1 MLWHSIYLLIISKLF
16 KKMDTIIPR
25 KNRKFRYL
33 TIAIGVF
40 LALAAILFFSFNSKR
55 SLNVKAEELSIHK
68 VEKAFFEDFVVFQ
81 AKVEP
86 LNVMLVNVTEG
97 GSVKEIFVENG
108 AMVTKG
114 QSLAR
119 LYNPNTELNYL
130 TQETAIIEQINNL
143 NTGKL
148 NIRNQELNLTK
159 DYVLIEHDY
168 NDAKRLYDLNAK
180 LFAKDVISK
189 NDWNTFKESLR
200 FQEERKK
207 TIQQSIQKEKQSN
220 QLQISQINRSIQTM
234 EMSLEI
240 LRNNKKNFLITAPES
255 GRLTSFEP
263 VLGKT
268 FQAGES
274 IGKIDSKKG
283 YKLSADVDEFYL
295 EKIREG
301 LKGQVEFKGK
311 TLEVIVTKVIPEV
324 KNGHF
329 IVELAF
335 TSKEEIAL
343 QDGLSFGVKLILSEK
358 NKILVVQK
366 GSFNQET
373 AGKWI
378 FVVKG
383 NKAERRNIKLGREN
397 PSYYEVLEGL
407 KEGESVVISSYSD
420 YKDIEELSI
429 QSQ

>member
-1 MLWHSIYLLIISKLF
+1 MAQYLPIDYQQII

-33 TIAIGVF
+33 TIVIGVF
-40 LALAAILFFSFNSKR
+40 LALATIFFFSFSTKR
-55 SLNVKAEELSIHK
+55 SLNVKAEELSIQK
-68 VEKAFFEDFVVFQ
+68 IEKAYFEDFVVFQ

-86 LNVMLVNVTEG
+86 LNVMLVNITEG

-148 NIRNQELNLTK
+148 NIRNQELNLNK
-159 DYVLIEHDY
+159 DLVLIEHDY
-168 NDAKRLYDLNAK
+168 NDAKRLYDMNSK
-180 LFAKDVISK
+180 LFDKEVISK

-207 TIQQSIQKEKQSN
+207 SIQQSIQKEKQTN
-220 QLQISQINRSIQTM
+220 QIQISQINHSIQTM
-234 EMSLEI
+234 EKSLDI
-240 LRNNKKNFLITAPES
+240 LRDNKKNFLITAPES
-255 GRLTSFEP
+255 GRLTSFQP

-274 IGKIDSKKG
+274 IGKIDSKQG
-283 YKLSADVDEFYL
+283 YKLIAEVDEFYL
-295 EKIREG
+295 EKVRED

-311 TLEVIVTKVIPEV
+311 NLEVRVTKVIPEV

-335 TSKEEIAL
+335 TSKENITL

-358 NKILVVQK
+358 NKTLVVQK

-378 FVVKG
+378 FVIKG

-407 KEGESVVISSYSD
+407 KEGESVITSSYSD
-420 YKDIEELSI
+420 YKDIQELSI
-429 QSQ
+429 NRN

>member
-1 MLWHSIYLLIISKLF
+1 MWHNIYLLTISKLF
-16 KKMDTIIPR
+16 KEMDTVIPR
-25 KNRKFRYL
+25 KNRKFRNL
-33 TIAIGVF
+33 TILIGVF
-40 LALAAILFFSFNSKR
+40 LVLAALFFYSFSTKR
-55 SLNVKAEELSIHK
+55 SLNVKANELTVQQ

-159 DYVLIEHDY
+159 DLVLIEHDY
-168 NDAKRLYDLNAK
+168 NDAKRLYDMNSK

-189 NDWNTFKESLR
+189 NDWNTFKEGLR

-207 TIQQSIQKEKQSN
+207 TIQQSIQKEKASN
-220 QLQISQINRSIQTM
+220 QVQISQINLSIQTM
-234 EMSLEI
+234 EKSLDI

-268 FQAGES
+268 FQAGAS

-283 YKLSADVDEFYL
+283 YKLIADVDEFYL

-301 LKGQVEFKGK
+301 LKGQVEFKGQN
-311 TLEVIVTKVIPEV
+311 LEVLVTKVIPEV
-324 KNGHF
+324 KSGHF
-329 IVELAF
+329 TVELAF
-335 TSKEEIAL
+335 TSKEKITL

-358 NKILVVQK
+358 NKTLVISK

-407 KEGESVVISSYSD
+407 KEGESVITSSYTD
-420 YKDIEELSI
+420 YKDVEELSI
-429 QSQ
+429 STE

>member
-1 MLWHSIYLLIISKLF
+1 
-16 KKMDTIIPR
+16 MDKVIPR
-25 KNRKFRYL
+25 KNKKFRYL
-33 TIAIGVF
+33 TIVIGVF
-40 LALAAILFFSFNSKR
+40 LVLAVIVFFSFNSKR
-55 SLNVKAEELSIHK
+55 TLNVKADELSIQK
-68 VEKAFFEDFVVFQ
+68 AEKAFFEDFVVFQ

-97 GSVKEIFVENG
+97 GSVKEIFAENG

-114 QSLAR
+114 QPLAR

-159 DYVLIEHDY
+159 DFVLIEHDY
-168 NDAKRLYDLNAK
+168 NDAKRLYDVNLR
-180 LFAKDVISK
+180 LFEKDVISR

-220 QLQISQINRSIQTM
+220 QVQISQINRSIQTM
-234 EMSLEI
+234 EKSLEI

-268 FQAGES
+268 FQAGQS
-274 IGKIDSKKG
+274 IGKIDSKQG
-283 YKLSADVDEFYL
+283 YKLAAEVDEFYL
-295 EKIREG
+295 EKVREG

-311 TLEVIVTKVIPEV
+311 ALEVIVTKVIPEV
-324 KNGHF
+324 KGGHF

-335 TSKEEIAL
+335 ASKEDIAL

-358 NKILVVQK
+358 NKILVLPK
-366 GSFNQET
+366 GVFSQET

-397 PSYYEVLEGL
+397 PSYYEVLDGL
-407 KEGESVVISSYSD
+407 KEGESVVISSYTD

-429 QSQ
+429 SSK

>member
-1 MLWHSIYLLIISKLF
+1 
-16 KKMDTIIPR
+16 MDTIIPR

-40 LALAAILFFSFNSKR
+40 LVLAAILFFSFNSKR

-68 VEKAFFEDFVVFQ
+68 AEKAFFEDFVVFQ

-234 EMSLEI
+234 EMSLDI

-335 TSKEEIAL
+335 VSKEDIAL
-343 QDGLSFGVKLILSEK
+343 QDGLSFGVKLVLSEK

>member
-1 MLWHSIYLLIISKLF
+1 
-16 KKMDTIIPR
+16 MDKVIPR

-33 TIAIGVF
+33 TIVIGVF
-40 LALAAILFFSFNSKR
+40 LVLATIVFFSFNTKR
-55 SLNVKAEELSIHK
+55 SLNVKAEDLSIQK

-148 NIRNQELNLTK
+148 NIRNQELNLNK
-159 DYVLIEHDY
+159 DLVLIEHDY
-168 NDAKRLYDLNAK
+168 NDAKRLYDMNARLYEK
-180 LFAKDVISK
+180 EVISK

-200 FQEERKK
+200 FQEERKR
-207 TIQQSIQKEKQSN
+207 TIQQSIQKEKQTN
-220 QLQISQINRSIQTM
+220 QIQISQINHSIQTM
-234 EMSLEI
+234 EKSLDI
-240 LRNNKKNFLITAPES
+240 LRNNKKNFLIIAPES
-255 GRLTSFEP
+255 GRLTSFQP

-274 IGKIDSKKG
+274 IGKIDSKQG
-283 YKLSADVDEFYL
+283 YKLTAEVDEFYL
-295 EKIREG
+295 EKVREG

-311 TLEVIVTKVIPEV
+311 NLEVLVTKVIPEV
-324 KNGHF
+324 KGGHF

-335 TSKEEIAL
+335 TSKENIVL

-358 NKILVVQK
+358 NKTLVVQK

-383 NKAERRNIKLGREN
+383 NKAERRNLKLGREN

-407 KEGESVVISSYSD
+407 KEGESVIISSYSD

-429 QSQ
+429 SSSQ

>member
-1 MLWHSIYLLIISKLF
+1 
-16 KKMDTIIPR
+16 MDTVIPR
-25 KNRKFRYL
+25 KNKKFRYL
-33 TIAIGVF
+33 AIAIAVF
-40 LALAAILFFSFNSKR
+40 LVLLTISVFAFNTKR
-55 SLNVKAEELSIHK
+55 TLNVKADELTIQK
-68 VEKAFFEDFVVFQ
+68 AEKAFFEDFVVFQ

-148 NIRNQELNLTK
+148 NIRNQELTLNK
-159 DYVLIEHDY
+159 DLVLIEHDY
-168 NDAKRLYDLNAK
+168 NDAKRLYDMNAK
-180 LFAKDVISK
+180 LYEKDVISK

-200 FQEERKK
+200 FQEERKR

-220 QLQISQINRSIQTM
+220 QVQISQINRSIQTM
-234 EMSLEI
+234 EKSLDI
-240 LRNNKKNFLITAPES
+240 LRNNKKNFLITAPET

-268 FQAGES
+268 FQAGAS
-274 IGKIDSKKG
+274 IGKIDANKG
-283 YKLSADVDEFYL
+283 YKLTADVDEFYL
-295 EKIREG
+295 EKVREG

-311 TLEVIVTKVIPEV
+311 NLEVIVTKVIPEV
-324 KNGHF
+324 KGGRF
-329 IVELAF
+329 TVELAF
-335 TSKEEIAL
+335 ASKEKIAL

-358 NKILVVQK
+358 NTTLVIPR
-366 GSFNQET
+366 GAFNQEA

-378 FVVKG
+378 FVVNG
-383 NKAERRNIKLGREN
+383 NKAIRRNIKLGREN

-407 KEGESVVISSYSD
+407 KEGESVITSSYTD
-420 YKDIEELSI
+420 YKDIEELALEKE
-429 QSQ
+429 

>member
-1 MLWHSIYLLIISKLF
+1 
-16 KKMDTIIPR
+16 MDTVIPR
-25 KNRKFRYL
+25 KNRKFRHL
-33 TIAIGVF
+33 TIAIAVF
-40 LALAAILFFSFNSKR
+40 LALGTIVFFSFNSKR
-55 SLNVKAEELSIHK
+55 SLNVKAEELSIQK

-159 DYVLIEHDY
+159 DLVLIEHDY
-168 NDAKRLYDLNAK
+168 NDAKRLYDMNSK
-180 LFAKDVISK
+180 LFEKEVISK

-200 FQEERKK
+200 FQQERKK

-234 EMSLEI
+234 EKSLDI
-240 LRNNKKNFLITAPES
+240 LRNNKKNFLITAPET

-268 FQAGES
+268 FQAGAS

-283 YKLSADVDEFYL
+283 YKLTAEIDEFYL

-311 TLEVIVTKVIPEV
+311 TLEVLVTKVIPEV
-324 KNGHF
+324 KSGHF
-329 IVELAF
+329 SAELAF
-335 TSKEEIAL
+335 TSKENIAL

-358 NKILVVQK
+358 NKTMVIPK
-366 GSFNQET
+366 GAFNQET

-397 PSYYEVLEGL
+397 PSYYEILSGL
-407 KEGESVVISSYSD
+407 NEGESVITSSYTD

-429 QSQ
+429 QSK

>member
-1 MLWHSIYLLIISKLF
+1 
-16 KKMDTIIPR
+16 MDKVIPR

-33 TIAIGVF
+33 TIAIAVF
-40 LALAAILFFSFNSKR
+40 LVLAVVIFFSFNTKR
-55 SLNVKAEELSIHK
+55 SLNVKAEEITVQK
-68 VEKAFFEDFVVFQ
+68 VEKEFFEDFVVFQ

-148 NIRNQELNLTK
+148 NIRNQELNLNK
-159 DYVLIEHDY
+159 DLVLIEHDY
-168 NDAKRLYDLNAK
+168 NDAKRLYDMNAK
-180 LFAKDVISK
+180 LYNKEVISK

-200 FQEERKK
+200 FQEERKR
-207 TIQQSIQKEKQSN
+207 TIQQSIQKEKQTN
-220 QLQISQINRSIQTM
+220 KIQISQINNSIQTM
-234 EMSLEI
+234 EKSLDI

-255 GRLTSFEP
+255 GRLTSFQP

-274 IGKIDSKKG
+274 IGKIDSKQG
-283 YKLSADVDEFYL
+283 YKLTADVDEFYL

-301 LKGQVEFKGK
+301 LKGQVEFKGS

-324 KNGHF
+324 KSGHF

-335 TSKEEIAL
+335 TSKENIVL

-358 NKILVVQK
+358 NKTLVLQK

-407 KEGESVVISSYSD
+407 KEGESVITSSYTD

-429 QSQ
+429 NTQ

>member
-1 MLWHSIYLLIISKLF
+1 
-16 KKMDTIIPR
+16 MDKVIPR

-40 LALAAILFFSFNSKR
+40 LALAVIVFFSFNSKR
-55 SLNVKAEELSIHK
+55 SLNVKADELSVQK

-108 AMVTKG
+108 ATVTKG

-159 DYVLIEHDY
+159 DLVLIEHDY
-168 NDAKRLYDLNAK
+168 NDAKRLYDVNAK

-200 FQEERKK
+200 FQEERRK

-234 EMSLEI
+234 EKSLDI

-274 IGKIDSKKG
+274 IGRIDSKQG
-283 YKLSADVDEFYL
+283 YKLSANVDEFYL

-311 TLEVIVTKVIPEV
+311 TLEVVVTKVIPEV

-335 TSKEEIAL
+335 TSKENIVL

-383 NKAERRNIKLGREN
+383 NKAEKRNIKLGREN
-397 PSYYEVLEGL
+397 PSYYEVLDGL

-429 QSQ
+429 Q

>member
-1 MLWHSIYLLIISKLF
+1 
-16 KKMDTIIPR
+16 MDTVIPR
-25 KNRKFRYL
+25 KNRKFRNL
-33 TIAIGVF
+33 SILIGVF
-40 LALAAILFFSFNSKR
+40 LALAVILFFSFSTKR
-55 SLNVKAEELSIHK
+55 SLNVKADELTVQK

-143 NTGKL
+143 NSGKL
-148 NIRNQELNLTK
+148 NIRNQELNLNK
-159 DYVLIEHDY
+159 DLVLIDHDY
-168 NDAKRLYDLNAK
+168 NDAKRLYDMNSK
-180 LFAKDVISK
+180 LFDKDVISK

-200 FQEERKK
+200 FQEERKR

-220 QLQISQINRSIQTM
+220 KVQISQINRSIQTM
-234 EMSLEI
+234 EKSLDI
-240 LRNNKKNFLITAPES
+240 LRNNKNNFLITAPES

-283 YKLSADVDEFYL
+283 YKLIAEVDEFYL

-311 TLEVIVTKVIPEV
+311 NLEVLVTKVIPEV
-324 KNGHF
+324 KSGHF
-329 IVELAF
+329 TVELVF
-335 TSKEEIAL
+335 TSKENIVL

-358 NKILVVQK
+358 NKTLVVSK

-397 PSYYEVLEGL
+397 PSYYEILEGL
-407 KEGESVVISSYSD
+407 KEGESVITSSYTD

-429 QSQ
+429 STQ

>member
-1 MLWHSIYLLIISKLF
+1 
-16 KKMDTIIPR
+16 MDKVIPR

-33 TIAIGVF
+33 TIAIAVF
-40 LALAAILFFSFNSKR
+40 LVLAVIVFFSFSTKR
-55 SLNVKAEELSIHK
+55 SLNVKAEELTVQKI
-68 VEKAFFEDFVVFQ
+68 EKEFFEDFVVFQ

-159 DYVLIEHDY
+159 DWVLIEHDY
-168 NDAKRLYDLNAK
+168 NDAKRLYDMNSK

-234 EMSLEI
+234 EMSLDI

-274 IGKIDSKKG
+274 IGKIDSKQG
-283 YKLSADVDEFYL
+283 YKLIAEVDEFYL
-295 EKIREG
+295 EKLREG

-311 TLEVIVTKVIPEV
+311 ILEVLVTKVIPEV
-324 KNGHF
+324 KSGHF
-329 IVELAF
+329 TVELAF
-335 TSKEEIAL
+335 ISKENITL

-358 NKILVVQK
+358 NKTLVVPK

-397 PSYYEVLEGL
+397 PSYYEILEGL
-407 KEGESVVISSYSD
+407 KEGESVITSSYSD

-429 QSQ
+429 SNSQQ

>member
-1 MLWHSIYLLIISKLF
+1 
-16 KKMDTIIPR
+16 MDKVIPR
-25 KNRKFRYL
+25 KNKKFRYL
-33 TIAIGVF
+33 TITIGVF
-40 LALAAILFFSFNSKR
+40 LALAALVFFSFNSKR
-55 SLNVKAEELSIHK
+55 TLTVKAEEISVQK
-68 VEKAFFEDFVVFQ
+68 AEKAFFEDFVVFQ

-97 GSVKEIFVENG
+97 GSVKEIFVDNG
-108 AMVTKG
+108 AMVAKG

-159 DYVLIEHDY
+159 DLVLIEHDY
-168 NDAKRLYDLNAK
+168 NDAKRLYDMNSK

-189 NDWNTFKESLR
+189 NDWNTFKENLR

-207 TIQQSIQKEKQSN
+207 TIQQNIQKEKQSN
-220 QLQISQINRSIQTM
+220 QVQISQINHSIQTM
-234 EMSLEI
+234 EKSLEI

-283 YKLSADVDEFYL
+283 YKLAADVDEFYL
-295 EKIREG
+295 EKVREG
-301 LKGQVEFKGK
+301 LKGQVEYKGK
-311 TLEVIVTKVIPEV
+311 VLEIIVTKVVPEV

-329 IVELAF
+329 TVELAF
-335 TSKEEIAL
+335 TSKETIAL
-343 QDGLSFGVKLILSEK
+343 QDGLSFGVKLILSER
-358 NKILVVQK
+358 NKTLVIPK
-366 GSFNQET
+366 GSFSQET

-383 NKAERRNIKLGREN
+383 NEAERRNIKLGREN

-407 KEGESVVISSYSD
+407 KEGESVVTSSYSD
-420 YKDIEELSI
+420 YKDVEELSI
-429 QSQ
+429 SNAQ

>member
-1 MLWHSIYLLIISKLF
+1 
-16 KKMDTIIPR
+16 MDKVIPR

-40 LALAAILFFSFNSKR
+40 LVLAVIIFFSFNTKR
-55 SLNVKAEELSIHK
+55 SLNVKAEELAIQK

-148 NIRNQELNLTK
+148 NIRNQELNLNK
-159 DYVLIEHDY
+159 DLVLIEHDY
-168 NDAKRLYDLNAK
+168 NDAKRLYDMNSK
-180 LFAKDVISK
+180 LFEKDVISK

-200 FQEERKK
+200 FQEERKR
-207 TIQQSIQKEKQSN
+207 TIQQSIQKEKQTN
-220 QLQISQINRSIQTM
+220 QVQISQINRSIQTM
-234 EMSLEI
+234 EKSLDI

-255 GRLTSFEP
+255 GRLTSFLP

-274 IGKIDSKKG
+274 IGKIDSKHG
-283 YKLSADVDEFYL
+283 YKLTAEVDEFYL
-295 EKIREG
+295 EKLREG
-301 LKGQVEFKGK
+301 LRGQVEFKGK
-311 TLEVIVTKVIPEV
+311 ALEVLVTKLIPEV
-324 KNGHF
+324 KSGHF
-329 IVELAF
+329 TVELAF
-335 TSKEEIAL
+335 TSKENITL

-358 NKILVVQK
+358 NKTLVVPK

-383 NKAERRNIKLGREN
+383 NKAERRTIKLGREN

-407 KEGESVVISSYSD
+407 KEDETVVTSSYSD
-420 YKDIEELSI
+420 YKDVEELSI
-429 QSQ
+429 STE

>member
-1 MLWHSIYLLIISKLF
+1 MWHSIYLLIISKLF
-16 KKMDTIIPR
+16 KNMDKLIPR
-25 KNRKFRYL
+25 KNKKIRYL

-40 LALAAILFFSFNSKR
+40 LVLATIVFLSFSTKR
-55 SLNVKAEELSIHK
+55 TLNVKADELSIQK

-159 DYVLIEHDY
+159 DLVLIEHDY
-168 NDAKRLYDLNAK
+168 NDAKRLYDVNAK
-180 LFAKDVISK
+180 LFSKDVISK
-189 NDWNTFKESLR
+189 NDWNNFKESLR

-207 TIQQSIQKEKQSN
+207 TIQQSIQKEKQTN
-220 QLQISQINRSIQTM
+220 QIQISQINRSIQTM
-234 EMSLEI
+234 EKSLDI
-240 LRNNKKNFLITAPES
+240 LRDNKKNFLITAPES
-255 GRLTSFEP
+255 GRLTSFQP

-274 IGKIDSKKG
+274 IGKIDSKQG
-283 YKLSADVDEFYL
+283 YKLTADVDEFYL
-295 EKIREG
+295 EKVREG
-301 LKGQVEFKGK
+301 LKGQVEFQGK
-311 TLEVIVTKVIPEV
+311 NLEVLVTKVIPEV

-329 IVELAF
+329 NIELVF
-335 TSKEEIAL
+335 TSKEKIIL

-358 NKILVVQK
+358 SKTLVVQK

-383 NKAERRNIKLGREN
+383 NKAVRRNIKLGREN

-407 KEGESVVISSYSD
+407 KEGESVIISSYSD

-429 QSQ
+429 NSGQ

>member
-1 MLWHSIYLLIISKLF
+1 
-16 KKMDTIIPR
+16 MDTLIPR
-25 KNRKFRYL
+25 KNRKFRNL
-33 TIAIGVF
+33 TIVIGVF
-40 LALAAILFFSFNSKR
+40 LALAVIVFFSFSTKR
-55 SLNVKAEELSIHK
+55 TLNVKAEELTVQK

-108 AMVTKG
+108 ATVTKG

-159 DYVLIEHDY
+159 DFVLIEHDY
-168 NDAKRLYDLNAK
+168 NDAKRLYDMNSK
-180 LFAKDVISK
+180 LYAKDVISK

-200 FQEERKK
+200 FQEERKR

-220 QLQISQINRSIQTM
+220 QVQISQINRSIETM
-234 EMSLEI
+234 EKSLDI

-274 IGKIDSKKG
+274 IGKIDAKKG
-283 YKLSADVDEFYL
+283 YKLIAEVDEFYL

-301 LKGQVEFKGK
+301 LKGQVEFKGSI
-311 TLEVIVTKVIPEV
+311 LEVLVTKVIPEV
-324 KNGHF
+324 KSGHF
-329 IVELAF
+329 TVELAF
-335 TSKEEIAL
+335 MSKEKIIL

-358 NKILVVQK
+358 NKTLVVSK

-407 KEGESVVISSYSD
+407 KEGESVITSSYAD

-429 QSQ
+429 SNSQ

>member
-1 MLWHSIYLLIISKLF
+1 
-16 KKMDTIIPR
+16 MDTVIPR
-25 KNRKFRYL
+25 KNRKFRHL
-33 TIAIGVF
+33 TIAIAVF
-40 LALAAILFFSFNSKR
+40 LALGAIVFFSFNSKR
-55 SLNVKAEELSIHK
+55 SLNVKAEELSIQK

-86 LNVMLVNVTEG
+86 FHVMLVNVTEG

-159 DYVLIEHDY
+159 DLVLIEHDY
-168 NDAKRLYDLNAK
+168 NDAKRLYDMNSK
-180 LFAKDVISK
+180 LFEKDVISK
-189 NDWNTFKESLR
+189 NDWNSFKESLR
-200 FQEERKK
+200 FQQERKK

-234 EMSLEI
+234 EKSLDI
-240 LRNNKKNFLITAPES
+240 LRNNKKNFLITAPET

-268 FQAGES
+268 FQAGAS

-283 YKLSADVDEFYL
+283 YKLTAEIDEFYL

-311 TLEVIVTKVIPEV
+311 TLEVLVTKVIPEV
-324 KNGHF
+324 KSGHF
-329 IVELAF
+329 SAELAF
-335 TSKEEIAL
+335 TSKENIAL

-358 NKILVVQK
+358 NKTMVIPK
-366 GSFNQET
+366 GAFNQET

-397 PSYYEVLEGL
+397 PSYYEVLSGL
-407 KEGESVVISSYSD
+407 NEGESVITSSYTD

-429 QSQ
+429 QPK

>member
-1 MLWHSIYLLIISKLF
+1 
-16 KKMDTIIPR
+16 MDKVIPR

-40 LALAAILFFSFNSKR
+40 LVLATIVFFSFNTKR
-55 SLNVKAEELSIHK
+55 SLNVKAEELSIQK

-148 NIRNQELNLTK
+148 NIRNQELNLNK
-159 DYVLIEHDY
+159 DLVLIEHDY
-168 NDAKRLYDLNAK
+168 NDAKRLYDMNARLYEK
-180 LFAKDVISK
+180 EVISK

-200 FQEERKK
+200 FQEERKR
-207 TIQQSIQKEKQSN
+207 TIQQSIQKEKQTN
-220 QLQISQINRSIQTM
+220 QIQISQINHSIQTM
-234 EMSLEI
+234 EKSLDI
-240 LRNNKKNFLITAPES
+240 LRNNKKNFLIIAPES
-255 GRLTSFEP
+255 GRLTSFQP

-274 IGKIDSKKG
+274 IGKIDSKQG
-283 YKLSADVDEFYL
+283 YKLTADVDEFYL

-311 TLEVIVTKVIPEV
+311 NLEVLVTKVIPEV
-324 KNGHF
+324 KGGHF

-335 TSKEEIAL
+335 TSKDAIAL

-358 NKILVVQK
+358 NKTLVIQK

-373 AGKWI
+373 SGKWI

-383 NKAERRNIKLGREN
+383 NKAVRRNIKLGREN

-407 KEGESVVISSYSD
+407 KEGESVITSSYTD

-429 QSQ
+429 SSQ

>member
-1 MLWHSIYLLIISKLF
+1 MAQYLPIGNQQIIY
-16 KKMDTIIPR
+16 KMDKVIPR

-40 LALAAILFFSFNSKR
+40 LALAVIIFFSFNTKR
-55 SLNVKAEELSIHK
+55 SLNVKAEELSVQKI
-68 VEKAFFEDFVVFQ
+68 EKAFFEDFVVFQ

-108 AMVTKG
+108 AMVTQG

-148 NIRNQELNLTK
+148 NIRNQELNLNK
-159 DYVLIEHDY
+159 DLVLIEHDY
-168 NDAKRLYDLNAK
+168 NDAKRLYDMNARLYEK
-180 LFAKDVISK
+180 EVISK

-200 FQEERKK
+200 FQEERKR
-207 TIQQSIQKEKQSN
+207 TIQQSIQKEKQTN
-220 QLQISQINRSIQTM
+220 QIQISQINRSIQTM
-234 EMSLEI
+234 EKSLDI

-283 YKLSADVDEFYL
+283 YKLAADVDEFYL
-295 EKIREG
+295 EKVREG

-311 TLEVIVTKVIPEV
+311 TLEVLVTKVIPEV
-324 KNGHF
+324 KSGHF
-329 IVELAF
+329 TVELTF
-335 TSKEEIAL
+335 TSKEEIVL

-358 NKILVVQK
+358 NKTLVVPK

-397 PSYYEVLEGL
+397 PSYYEILEGL
-407 KEGESVVISSYSD
+407 KEGESVITSSYTD
-420 YKDIEELSI
+420 YKDVEELSI
-429 QSQ
+429 SSQQQ

>member
-1 MLWHSIYLLIISKLF
+1 
-16 KKMDTIIPR
+16 MDKVIPR

-40 LALAAILFFSFNSKR
+40 LAVAVIVFFSFNSKR
-55 SLNVKAEELSIHK
+55 SLNVKAEEISIHK

-159 DYVLIEHDY
+159 DLVLIEHDY

-234 EMSLEI
+234 EKSLEI
-240 LRNNKKNFLITAPES
+240 LRNNKKNFLITAPET
-255 GRLTSFEP
+255 GRLTSFEA
-263 VLGKT
+263 VLGQT
-268 FQAGES
+268 FQAGQS
-274 IGKIDSKKG
+274 IGKIDSKRG

-295 EKIREG
+295 EKIHEG

-311 TLEVIVTKVIPEV
+311 TLEVVVTKVIPEV

-335 TSKEEIAL
+335 ASKEYIAL

-407 KEGESVVISSYSD
+407 KEGESVIISSYSD

>member
-1 MLWHSIYLLIISKLF
+1 
-16 KKMDTIIPR
+16 MDKVIPR

-40 LALAAILFFSFNSKR
+40 LALGTIIFFSFNTKR
-55 SLNVKAEELSIHK
+55 SLNVKAEELSIQK

-148 NIRNQELNLTK
+148 NIRNQELNLNK
-159 DYVLIEHDY
+159 DLVLIEHDY
-168 NDAKRLYDLNAK
+168 NDAKRLYDMNSK
-180 LFAKDVISK
+180 LYDKDVISK

-200 FQEERKK
+200 FQEERKR

-220 QLQISQINRSIQTM
+220 QVQISQINRSIQTM
-234 EMSLEI
+234 EKSLDI

-255 GRLTSFEP
+255 GRLTSFEA
-263 VLGKT
+263 VLGQN
-268 FQAGES
+268 FQAGQS
-274 IGKIDSKKG
+274 IGKIDSKRG
-283 YKLSADVDEFYL
+283 YKLAADVDEFYL
-295 EKIREG
+295 EKVREG

-311 TLEVIVTKVIPEV
+311 NLEVIVTKVIQEV
-324 KNGHF
+324 KSGHF
-329 IVELAF
+329 TVELAF
-335 TSKEEIAL
+335 TSKENIVL
-343 QDGLSFGVKLILSEK
+343 QDGLSFGVKLILSER
-358 NKILVVQK
+358 NKILVLPK

-397 PSYYEVLEGL
+397 PTYYEVLEGL
-407 KEGESVVISSYSD
+407 KEGESVVTSSYTD

>member
-1 MLWHSIYLLIISKLF
+1 
-16 KKMDTIIPR
+16 MDTIIPR

-33 TIAIGVF
+33 TIAIVVF
-40 LALAAILFFSFNSKR
+40 LVLAAILFFSFNSKR

-159 DYVLIEHDY
+159 DLVLIEHDY

-234 EMSLEI
+234 EKSLDI

-311 TLEVIVTKVIPEV
+311 TLEVVVTKVIPEV

-335 TSKEEIAL
+335 TSKEDIAL

-407 KEGESVVISSYSD
+407 KEGESVIISSYSD

>member
-1 MLWHSIYLLIISKLF
+1 
-16 KKMDTIIPR
+16 MDTVIPR

-40 LALAAILFFSFNSKR
+40 LVLAAILFFSFNTKR
-55 SLNVKAEELSIHK
+55 NLNVKAEEINIQK
-68 VEKAFFEDFVVFQ
+68 IEKNFFEDFVVFQ

-108 AMVTKG
+108 ATVTKG

-159 DYVLIEHDY
+159 DLVLIEHDY
-168 NDAKRLYDLNAK
+168 NDAKRLYDMNAK

-189 NDWNTFKESLR
+189 NDWNNFKESLR

-207 TIQQSIQKEKQSN
+207 TIQQSIQKEKQTN
-220 QLQISQINRSIQTM
+220 QIQISQINRSIQTM
-234 EMSLEI
+234 EKSLDI

-274 IGKIDSKKG
+274 IGKIDSKQG
-283 YKLSADVDEFYL
+283 YKLTANVDEFYL
-295 EKIREG
+295 EKVREG
-301 LKGQVEFKGK
+301 LKGQVEFKGQN
-311 TLEVIVTKVIPEV
+311 LDVVVTKVIPEV
-324 KNGHF
+324 KSGSF
-329 IVELAF
+329 SVELAF
-335 TSKEEIAL
+335 VSKEKIVL

-358 NKILVVQK
+358 NRTLVLQK

-383 NKAERRNIKLGREN
+383 NKAVRRNIKLGREN

-407 KEGESVVISSYSD
+407 KEGESVIISSYAD
-420 YKDIEELSI
+420 YKDIEELSL
-429 QSQ
+429 SKE

>member
-1 MLWHSIYLLIISKLF
+1 
-16 KKMDTIIPR
+16 MDKVIPR

-40 LALAAILFFSFNSKR
+40 LALAVIVFFSFNTKR
-55 SLNVKAEELSIHK
+55 SLNVKAEELSIQK

-148 NIRNQELNLTK
+148 NIRNQELNLNK
-159 DYVLIEHDY
+159 DLVLIEHDY
-168 NDAKRLYDLNAK
+168 NDAKRLYDMNSK
-180 LFAKDVISK
+180 LYDKDVISK
-189 NDWNTFKESLR
+189 NDWNTFKENLR
-200 FQEERKK
+200 FQEERKR

-234 EMSLEI
+234 EKSLDI
-240 LRNNKKNFLITAPES
+240 LRNNKKNFLITAPET
-255 GRLTSFEP
+255 GRLTSFEA
-263 VLGKT
+263 VLGQN
-268 FQAGES
+268 FQAGQS
-274 IGKIDSKKG
+274 IGKIDSKRG
-283 YKLSADVDEFYL
+283 YKLAADVDEFYL
-295 EKIREG
+295 EKLREG

-311 TLEVIVTKVIPEV
+311 AVEVIVTKVIPEV
-324 KNGHF
+324 KSGHF
-329 IVELAF
+329 TVELAF
-335 TSKEEIAL
+335 TSKENIAL
-343 QDGLSFGVKLILSEK
+343 QDGLSFGVKLILSER
-358 NKILVVQK
+358 NKILVLPK

-407 KEGESVVISSYSD
+407 QEGESVVTSSYSD

>member
-1 MLWHSIYLLIISKLF
+1 
-16 KKMDTIIPR
+16 MDKVIPR

-40 LALAAILFFSFNSKR
+40 LALGAIIFFSFNTKR
-55 SLNVKAEELSIHK
+55 SLNVKAEEISVQK

-148 NIRNQELNLTK
+148 NIRNQELNLNK
-159 DYVLIEHDY
+159 DLVLIEHDY
-168 NDAKRLYDLNAK
+168 NDAKRLYDMNSK
-180 LFAKDVISK
+180 LYDKDVISK

-200 FQEERKK
+200 FQEERKR

-220 QLQISQINRSIQTM
+220 QVQISQINRSIQTM
-234 EMSLEI
+234 EKSLDI

-263 VLGKT
+263 VLGKS

-274 IGKIDSKKG
+274 IGKIDSKRG
-283 YKLSADVDEFYL
+283 YKLAADVDEFYL
-295 EKIREG
+295 EKVREG

-311 TLEVIVTKVIPEV
+311 NLEVIVTKVIPEV
-324 KNGHF
+324 KSGHF
-329 IVELAF
+329 TVELAF
-335 TSKEEIAL
+335 TSKEAITL
-343 QDGLSFGVKLILSEK
+343 QDGLSFGVKLILSER
-358 NKILVVQK
+358 NKILVLPK

-397 PSYYEVLEGL
+397 PTYYEVLEGL
-407 KEGESVVISSYSD
+407 KEGELVVTSSYTD

-429 QSQ
+429 NNE

>member
-1 MLWHSIYLLIISKLF
+1 
-16 KKMDTIIPR
+16 MDTIIPR
-25 KNRKFRYL
+25 KNRKFRNL
-33 TIAIGVF
+33 TIIIGVF
-40 LALAAILFFSFNSKR
+40 LALAVIVFFSFSTKR
-55 SLNVKAEELSIHK
+55 TLNVKAEELTVQK

-148 NIRNQELNLTK
+148 SIRNQELNLTK
-159 DYVLIEHDY
+159 DFVLIEHDY
-168 NDAKRLYDLNAK
+168 NDAKRLYDMNSK

-189 NDWNTFKESLR
+189 NDWNTFKENLR
-200 FQEERKK
+200 FQEERKR

-220 QLQISQINRSIQTM
+220 QVQISQINRSIETM
-234 EMSLEI
+234 EKSLEI

-283 YKLSADVDEFYL
+283 YKLVADVDEFYL

-301 LKGQVEFKGK
+301 LKGQVEFKGRN
-311 TLEVIVTKVIPEV
+311 LEVLVTKVIPEV
-324 KNGHF
+324 KSGHF
-329 IVELAF
+329 TVELAF
-335 TSKEEIAL
+335 TSKEKIIL

-358 NKILVVQK
+358 NKTLVVSK

-383 NKAERRNIKLGREN
+383 NKAERRTIKLGREN

-407 KEGESVVISSYSD
+407 KEGESVITSSYSD

-429 QSQ
+429 SNSQ

>member
-1 MLWHSIYLLIISKLF
+1 
-16 KKMDTIIPR
+16 MDTIIPR

-40 LALAAILFFSFNSKR
+40 LVLAAILFFSFNSKR

-234 EMSLEI
+234 EMSLDI

-383 NKAERRNIKLGREN
+383 NKAEKRNIKLGREN
-397 PSYYEVLEGL
+397 PSYFEVLEGL
-407 KEGESVVISSYSD
+407 KEGESVIISSYSD

-429 QSQ
+429 QTQ

>member
-1 MLWHSIYLLIISKLF
+1 
-16 KKMDTIIPR
+16 MDTVIPR
-25 KNRKFRYL
+25 KNRKFRHL
-33 TIAIGVF
+33 TIAIAVF
-40 LALAAILFFSFNSKR
+40 LALGTIVFFSFNSKR
-55 SLNVKAEELSIHK
+55 SLNVKAEELSIQK

-159 DYVLIEHDY
+159 DLVLIEHDY
-168 NDAKRLYDLNAK
+168 NDAKRLYDMNSK
-180 LFAKDVISK
+180 LFEKEVISK

-200 FQEERKK
+200 FQQERKK

-234 EMSLEI
+234 EKSLDI
-240 LRNNKKNFLITAPES
+240 LRNNKKNFLITAPET

-268 FQAGES
+268 FQAGAS

-283 YKLSADVDEFYL
+283 YKLTAEIDEFYL

-311 TLEVIVTKVIPEV
+311 TLEVLVTKVIPEV
-324 KNGHF
+324 KSGHF
-329 IVELAF
+329 SAELAF
-335 TSKEEIAL
+335 TSKENIAL

-358 NKILVVQK
+358 NKIMLIPK
-366 GSFNQET
+366 GAFNQET

-397 PSYYEVLEGL
+397 PSYYEVLSGL
-407 KEGESVVISSYSD
+407 NEGESVITSSYTD

-429 QSQ
+429 QSK

>member
-1 MLWHSIYLLIISKLF
+1 
-16 KKMDTIIPR
+16 MDTVIPR
-25 KNRKFRYL
+25 KNRKFRNF
-33 TIAIGVF
+33 TIVIGVF
-40 LALAAILFFSFNSKR
+40 LALAVIVFFSFSTKKT
-55 SLNVKAEELSIHK
+55 LNVKAQELTVQK

-108 AMVTKG
+108 ATVTKG

-159 DYVLIEHDY
+159 DFVLIEHDY
-168 NDAKRLYDLNAK
+168 NDAKRLYDMNSK
-180 LFAKDVISK
+180 LYAKDVISK

-200 FQEERKK
+200 FQEERKR

-220 QLQISQINRSIQTM
+220 QVQISQINRSIETM
-234 EMSLEI
+234 EKSLDI

-274 IGKIDSKKG
+274 IGKIDAKKG
-283 YKLSADVDEFYL
+283 YKLIADVDEFYL

-301 LKGQVEFKGK
+301 LKGQVEFKGSI
-311 TLEVIVTKVIPEV
+311 LEILVTKVIPEV
-324 KNGHF
+324 KSGHF
-329 IVELAF
+329 TVELAF
-335 TSKEEIAL
+335 MSKEKIIL

-358 NKILVVQK
+358 NKTLVVSK

-378 FVVKG
+378 FVIKG

-397 PSYYEVLEGL
+397 PSYYEVLQGL
-407 KEGESVVISSYSD
+407 KEGESVITSSYTD

-429 QSQ
+429 SNSQ

>member
-1 MLWHSIYLLIISKLF
+1 
-16 KKMDTIIPR
+16 MDKVIPR

-40 LALAAILFFSFNSKR
+40 LVLATIIFFSFNTKR
-55 SLNVKAEELSIHK
+55 SLNVKTDEINILK

-148 NIRNQELNLTK
+148 NIRNQELNLNK
-159 DYVLIEHDY
+159 DLVLIEHDY
-168 NDAKRLYDLNAK
+168 NDAKRLYDMNAR
-180 LFAKDVISK
+180 LFEKEVISK

-200 FQEERKK
+200 FQEERKR
-207 TIQQSIQKEKQSN
+207 TIQQSIQKEKQTN

-234 EMSLEI
+234 EKSLDI

-255 GRLTSFEP
+255 GRLTSFQP

-274 IGKIDSKKG
+274 IGKIDSKQG
-283 YKLSADVDEFYL
+283 YKLTAEVDEFYL
-295 EKIREG
+295 EKVREG
-301 LKGQVEFKGK
+301 LKGQVEFQGK
-311 TLEVIVTKVIPEV
+311 NLEVLVTKVIPEV
-324 KNGHF
+324 KSGHF

-335 TSKEEIAL
+335 VSKENIVL

-358 NKILVVQK
+358 NKTLVLQK

-397 PSYYEVLEGL
+397 PSYFEVLEGL
-407 KEGESVVISSYSD
+407 KEGESVIISSYSD
-420 YKDIEELSI
+420 YKDIEELAIS
-429 QSQ
+429 SQ

>member
-1 MLWHSIYLLIISKLF
+1 
-16 KKMDTIIPR
+16 MDTIIPR

-40 LALAAILFFSFNSKR
+40 LALAAILFFSFNPKR

-234 EMSLEI
+234 EISLEI

-407 KEGESVVISSYSD
+407 KEGESVIISSYSD

>member
-1 MLWHSIYLLIISKLF
+1 
-16 KKMDTIIPR
+16 MDKVIPR

-40 LALAAILFFSFNSKR
+40 LVLAAVVFFSFNTKR
-55 SLNVKAEELSIHK
+55 SLNVKADEINIQK

-86 LNVMLVNVTEG
+86 LNVMLVNITEG

-114 QSLAR
+114 ESLAR

-130 TQETAIIEQINNL
+130 TQETAIIEQISNL
-143 NTGKL
+143 NIGKL

-159 DYVLIEHDY
+159 DLVLIDHDY
-168 NDAKRLYDLNAK
+168 NDAKRLYDMNSK
-180 LFAKDVISK
+180 LFDKDVISK

-200 FQEERKK
+200 FQEERKR
-207 TIQQSIQKEKQSN
+207 TIQQSIQKEKQTN
-220 QLQISQINRSIQTM
+220 QMQISQINRSIQTM
-234 EMSLEI
+234 EKSLEI
-240 LRNNKKNFLITAPES
+240 LRTNKKNFLITAPES

-263 VLGKT
+263 VFGKT

-274 IGKIDSKKG
+274 IGKIDSKQG
-283 YKLSADVDEFYL
+283 YKLTAEVDEFYL
-295 EKIREG
+295 EKVREG

-311 TLEVIVTKVIPEV
+311 NLEVLVTKVIPEV
-324 KNGHF
+324 KSGHF
-329 IVELAF
+329 TVELAF
-335 TSKEEIAL
+335 ISKENIVL

-358 NKILVVQK
+358 NKTLVIQK

-383 NKAERRNIKLGREN
+383 NKAVRRNIKLGREN

-407 KEGESVVISSYSD
+407 KEGESVIISSYSD
-420 YKDIEELSI
+420 YKDIEELFI
-429 QSQ
+429 E